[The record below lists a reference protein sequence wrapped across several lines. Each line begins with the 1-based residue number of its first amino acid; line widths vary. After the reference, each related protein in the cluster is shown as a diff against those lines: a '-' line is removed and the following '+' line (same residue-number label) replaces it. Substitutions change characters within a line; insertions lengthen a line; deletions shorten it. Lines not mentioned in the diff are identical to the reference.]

1 MQSADIQIA
10 FDAAPIGLVL
20 SEGRVIR
27 ACNEAFATLV
37 GYSKN
42 SLVGQSFRMFYGS
55 DAEFEAIRDIGLAA
69 LQTSGTYSDERLVLH
84 KDGHTVWSR
93 FRARSLTPDDPRA
106 RLVLSYAA
114 ISERSDLVQL
124 TPRER
129 QVLGFMG
136 QGMTSKEIA
145 KTLELSPR
153 TIEDIRARMIK
164 RHGVKRASELVA
176 RMMMR
181 GK

>member
-55 DAEFEAIRDIGLAA
+55 DAEFEAIRDIGLTA
-69 LQTSGTYSDERLVLH
+69 LQTRVRTAMNVSCYTRMV
-84 KDGHTVWSR
+84 TR
-93 FRARSLTPDDPRA
+93 FGAVFVP
-106 RLVLSYAA
+106 AA
-114 ISERSDLVQL
+114 
-124 TPRER
+124 
-129 QVLGFMG
+129 
-136 QGMTSKEIA
+136 
-145 KTLELSPR
+145 
-153 TIEDIRARMIK
+153 
-164 RHGVKRASELVA
+164 
-176 RMMMR
+176 
-181 GK
+181 